1 MATEEGRKLKRCR
14 TWVLFVSGLVLGLIG
29 PHDNHAAP
37 KIQLV
42 IVYTNDVLGEVEPC
56 G

>member
-1 MATEEGRKLKRCR
+1 MRLQKVFHL
-14 TWVLFVSGLVLGLIG
+14 LIG
-29 PHDNHAAP
+29 ILISNQSFTSIAQSAS
-37 KIQLV
+37 KAQFS